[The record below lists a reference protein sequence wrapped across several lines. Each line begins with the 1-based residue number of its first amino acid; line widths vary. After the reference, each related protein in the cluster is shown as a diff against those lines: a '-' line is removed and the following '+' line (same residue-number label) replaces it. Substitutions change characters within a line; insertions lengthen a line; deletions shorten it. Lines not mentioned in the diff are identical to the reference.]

1 MEYFNNPKFILLI
14 VGLVASFVYFFNRK
28 KGGSGPVFAVPK
40 EGGALQRL
48 P

>member
-1 MEYFNNPKFILLI
+1 MEYINNPKFFLLI
-14 VGLVASFVYFFNRK
+14 VGLVASFVYFLNRK
-28 KGGSGPVFAVPK
+28 KGDSGPVFTVPK